1 MNMGD
6 FTVPNERQAQL
17 CRDCGI
23 NPQGVAV
30 ILENDSVLAMLHHK
44 SGNEVT
50 ITKGFAQRRK
60 EQNGDQ

>member
-1 MNMGD
+1 MGD
-6 FTVPNERQAQL
+6 FTVPNAHQKQL

-23 NPQGVAV
+23 DPAGVAV

-44 SGNEVT
+44 TGNEVT